1 MGLEPLSYGLEATM
15 GSYGSWEPRPL
26 LQIANS
32 SSRWTTLDDF
42 VQYDDTNKVELP
54 RIL

>member
-15 GSYGSWEPRPL
+15 G
-26 LQIANS
+26 
-32 SSRWTTLDDF
+32 SRWTTLDDF